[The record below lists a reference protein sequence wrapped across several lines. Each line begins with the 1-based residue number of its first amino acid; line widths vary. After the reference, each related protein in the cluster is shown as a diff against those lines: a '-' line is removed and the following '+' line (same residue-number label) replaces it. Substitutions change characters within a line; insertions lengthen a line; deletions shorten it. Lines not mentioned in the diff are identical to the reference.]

1 MITPR
6 DFTPRPYQR
15 IALDFLLNTP
25 RCALWAGMG
34 LGKTSAVLSVLD
46 ILYNLG
52 GETHPTLI
60 LAPKRVAAHTW
71 PDEAR
76 KWRQFQSLEVSPVL
90 GTPAQRLA
98 ALKRDVPIFT
108 INYDNIPWLVEHYG
122 ARWPFRTLVPDEAT
136 RLKSFRLRQGGVRAQ
151 ALSKVVHAHV
161 TRVMELTGTPSPN
174 GLADLWGQMWMLDK
188 GERLGRTYS
197 AFVDRWFQRVPG
209 GDGYAQIKPLA
220 HAQAEIQ
227 NLLKDICLTLDAADW
242 FDLEKPIVNVI
253 QVDMPAKARAIYRAM
268 EKEMFA
274 QIEHHSVEAFGAAAK
289 SMKCLQLANGAA
301 YVGEDNKEFVE
312 VHDAK
317 LQALDSV
324 LEEAGGAPVLVAYHF
339 KSDLARLQR
348 AFPDA
353 ININATEGLRR
364 AKKGEGRLWLGH
376 PASVGH
382 GVDGLQEH
390 CNIVVFFGHWWNLEE
405 HDQFIERVG
414 PVRQAQAGFK
424 RPVFVHYIVAADTVD
439 EIVMERRSTK
449 REVQDLLLSAM
460 KRRLTR

>member
-1 MITPR
+1 MTVPR

-15 IALDFLLNTP
+15 VALDFLLNAP

-122 ARWPFRTLVPDEAT
+122 DRWPFRTLVPDEAT

-151 ALSKVVHAHV
+151 ALSKGVHAHV

-174 GLADLWGQMWMLDK
+174 GLSDLWGQIWMLDK

-209 GDGYAQIKPLA
+209 DDGYAQIKPLA

-253 QVDMPAKARAIYRAM
+253 QVDMPAKARAIYRDM

-274 QIEHHSVEAFGAAAK
+274 QIEQHSIEAFGAAAK

-317 LQALDSV
+317 LQALESV

-353 ININATEGLRR
+353 INIATAGGLRR

-424 RPVFVHYIVAADTVD
+424 RPVFVHYVVAADTVD